1 MSWDVLILL
10 MSLTVWSVW
19 RLRRQPVYQ
28 GPIWQGRRGSW
39 WNLLQHWWENGREA
53 KRSARETTQRRT
65 GTLPSGETQDSTAVL
80 RLEGMLSTVSFVDRC
95 HPDVSYVSNCW
106 MDSVH
111 LYSWHFWVTKKGSAS
126 YFYEMVLI
134 QVSAF
139 VCFCFILHSCCIIVS
154 MVGWTWWDWSL
165 IPWTYL
171 PSVLWHCWLVDRRRK
186 PP

>member
-1 MSWDVLILL
+1 MCVCVCVCVSVHMLCICYMKGISMSWDVLILL

-111 LYSWHFWVTKKGSAS
+111 LYSWHFWVTKRAQHRT
-126 YFYEMVLI
+126 FMRW
-134 QVSAF
+134 F
-139 VCFCFILHSCCIIVS
+139 
-154 MVGWTWWDWSL
+154 
-165 IPWTYL
+165 
-171 PSVLWHCWLVDRRRK
+171 
-186 PP
+186 